1 MNVPVNIGTWLIA
14 ALPIIV
20 LLVLMVKF
28 QVGAAKAAPI
38 GILIAFISAVTV
50 FKAGVPMIAY
60 ESIKGVWS
68 ALSVLIVVWPA
79 ILLYELVNEANAFQV
94 FKTGFQKFSPN
105 ELIQI
110 LLIARIFASFL
121 QGITGF
127 GVPVA
132 VAAPLLAGIGV
143 SPVWAV
149 LFSLFGHA
157 WGNTFGT
164 LAVGWD
170 ALVLQTNLSADPEM
184 YTRTLLWATCFIWV
198 WNFVTGVAICW
209 FYGRKEGLKKGMLAV
224 VIFSVIQGGGQVL
237 VGLFN
242 PTLACFVPCCISLVA
257 GLLLGRTRFYNQ
269 PWRIEASPVMNR
281 GSQEKEGSQEAA
293 RMTMNQAFS
302 PYYVLTVITLFVL
315 LVPSVKN
322 FLGTWKIGFSFP
334 ETQTGY
340 GYVVSASE
348 MFSPLSPLTH
358 AGFFLLLSAVYA
370 YLYFSKNG
378 WITVENGR
386 IALQH
391 SIKKTIP
398 SGTAVICFLIMS
410 KIMSG
415 TAQTQVLADGIARVL
430 GNGYVI
436 LAPVVGL
443 LGSFMTSS
451 NMSSNI
457 LFGEFQLATAK
468 LLELNIPAILGSQ
481 TAGGAVGSTMC
492 PGNIVLGATT
502 TGISGREGE
511 ILRRV
516 LPVSLS
522 AALAM
527 GIFLF
532 VVTVLL

>member
-1 MNVPVNIGTWLIA
+1 MNVPVNVATWLIA
-14 ALPIIV
+14 AMPIIA

-38 GILIAFISAVTV
+38 GILIAFISSVTV
-50 FKAGVPMIAY
+50 FKAGLPLICY

-94 FKTGFQKFSPN
+94 FKSGFQKFSPN

-132 VAAPLLAGIGV
+132 VAAPLLTGIGV
-143 SPVWAV
+143 QPLWAV
-149 LFSLFGHA
+149 LFSLLGHA

-164 LAVGWD
+164 LAVAWD
-170 ALVLQTNLSADPEM
+170 ALVLQTGLVQGTGE
-184 YTRTLLWATCFIWV
+184 YVRTILWATAFLWC
-198 WNFVTGVAICW
+198 WNLVTGIAICW
-209 FYGRKEGLKKGMLAV
+209 FYGKTEGVKNGLPAV
-224 VIFSVIQGGGQVL
+224 LILSLIQGGGEMA

-242 PTLACFVPCCISLVA
+242 PTLACFLPCCISLGA
-257 GLLLGRTRFYNQ
+257 GLLLGKTRRYST
-269 PWRIEASPVMNR
+269 PWRIENSPVMAAR
-281 GSQEKEGSQEAA
+281 EEKESGEAGV
-293 RMTMNQAFS
+293 MTMHQAFS
-302 PYYVLTVITLFVL
+302 PYYVLTLITLFVL
-315 LVPSVKN
+315 LVPPVKSL
-322 FLGTWKIGFSFP
+322 LGSFKIGFSFP
-334 ETQTGY
+334 ETSTGY
-340 GYVVSASE
+340 GFVVAASE
-348 MFSPLSPLTH
+348 SYSPIAPFTH
-358 AGFFLLLSAVYA
+358 AGFFLLLSALFAGA
-370 YLYFSKNG
+370 YFGKNG
-378 WITVENGR
+378 WITAEGKR
-386 IALQH
+386 RALAR
-391 SIKKTIP
+391 SSKKTIP

-415 TAQTQVLADGIARVL
+415 TAQTQVLAEGISRVL

-436 LAPVVGL
+436 LSPVVGM

-457 LFGEFQLATAK
+457 LFSEFQLTTAK
-468 LLELNIPAILGSQ
+468 LLSLNIPAILGAQ

-502 TGISGREGE
+502 AGIPGREGE
-511 ILRRV
+511 ILRQV
-516 LPVSLS
+516 IPISVC
-522 AALAM
+522 AALCI
-527 GIFLF
+527 GGFLF
-532 VVTVLL
+532 LAL